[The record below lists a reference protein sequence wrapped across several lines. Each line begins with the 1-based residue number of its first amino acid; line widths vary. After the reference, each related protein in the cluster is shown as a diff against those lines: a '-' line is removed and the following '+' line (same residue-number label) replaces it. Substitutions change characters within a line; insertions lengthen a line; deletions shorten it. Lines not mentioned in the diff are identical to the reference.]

1 MELQNSEGVLVSGE
15 VDLLVMVRD
24 YYKNLFLSSR
34 SSEVDEVVLFIK
46 PAVTEEMNKCLI
58 SPFSQVEIKCA
69 LNQMAPLKAPDPNR
83 MPPNFFQKFWNDI
96 SDDVVCAVLFCL
108 NSGSPILGLNHA
120 FIYLIPKVK
129 NPEYVTKF

>member
-46 PAVTEEMNKCLI
+46 PAVTEEMNKFLI

-83 MPPNFFQKFWNDI
+83 MPPNFFHKFWYDI
-96 SDDVVCAVLFCL
+96 SDNVVCTVLFCL
-108 NSGSPILGLNHA
+108 NSSSLILGLNHA

-129 NPEYVTKF
+129 NLEYVTKF

>member
-1 MELQNSEGVLVSGE
+1 MELQNLEGVLVSGE

-34 SSEVDEVVLFIK
+34 SLEVDEVVLFIK

-96 SDDVVCAVLFCL
+96 SDDVVRAMLFCL
-108 NSGSPILGLNHA
+108 NSGSLILGLNHA

-129 NPEYVTKF
+129 NLEYVTKF

>member
-1 MELQNSEGVLVSGE
+1 MELRNLEGVLVSGE

-58 SPFSQVEIKCA
+58 NPFFS
-69 LNQMAPLKAPDPNR
+69 
-83 MPPNFFQKFWNDI
+83 
-96 SDDVVCAVLFCL
+96 
-108 NSGSPILGLNHA
+108 SGN
-120 FIYLIPKVK
+120 
-129 NPEYVTKF
+129 